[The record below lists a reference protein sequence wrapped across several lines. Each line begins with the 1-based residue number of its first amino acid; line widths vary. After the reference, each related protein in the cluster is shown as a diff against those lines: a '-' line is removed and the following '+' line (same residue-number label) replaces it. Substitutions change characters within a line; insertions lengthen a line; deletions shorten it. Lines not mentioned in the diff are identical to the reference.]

1 MFQIC
6 SYVSDLMVLCIGSK
20 GAGKTLLLSLLED
33 KTFNPDTCL
42 VPTVG
47 VNIFTLHYTTEVGKK
62 RAEIQVRELGGE
74 LCPLWSDYLKIERNV
89 IFVINS
95 QDLSRAGLVA
105 IKLCE
110 ALSSLEEVSRESNRT
125 CRLVVVWTRAGDI
138 TTFSRILRLRQ
149 LVRDSSV
156 LCSEIVFDIE
166 SLAGLSSLRDWVVQ
180 CQ

>member
-6 SYVSDLMVLCIGSK
+6 RDVSDLMVLCIGSK

-47 VNIFTLHYTTEVGKK
+47 VNIFTVTTEVGKK
-62 RAEIQVRELGGE
+62 KTEIQVRELGGE
-74 LCPLWSDYLKIERNV
+74 LCPLWSDYLKSERNV

-110 ALSSLEEVSRESNRT
+110 ALSSLEEVSRETNRT

-138 TTFSRILRLRQ
+138 ATFSRILRLRQ

-166 SLAGLSSLRDWVVQ
+166 SLAGLSSLRDWLVQ